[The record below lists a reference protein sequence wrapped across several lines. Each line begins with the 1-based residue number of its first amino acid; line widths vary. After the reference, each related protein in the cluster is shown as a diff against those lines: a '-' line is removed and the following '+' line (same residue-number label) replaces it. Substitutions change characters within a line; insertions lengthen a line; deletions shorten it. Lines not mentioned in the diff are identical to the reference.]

1 MLKFVTVLGI
11 LGLATLSTSAPLA
24 AQAPSAVSSSELE
37 SAVLSSPASNQA
49 AVQAFLQNDQV
60 INVAKGMGVSTTDL
74 ANRVSTMDEA
84 SLSQV
89 AERTR
94 AADLGLAGGD
104 QKIVIG
110 TTALLLIIIIV
121 ILLAS

>member
-1 MLKFVTVLGI
+1 MLKFVAVLGI

-37 SAVLSSPASNQA
+37 SAVLASPASNQA
-49 AVQAFLQNDQV
+49 SVQAFLQNDQV
-60 INVAKGMGVSTTDL
+60 IGVANSVGVSTSDL
-74 ANRVSTMDEA
+74 ASRVSTMDEA

-89 AERTR
+89 ADRTR

-104 QKIVIG
+104 QTIVLG
-110 TTALLLIIIIV
+110 TTAILLIIIII

>member
-1 MLKFVTVLGI
+1 VLKFVAVLGI

-24 AQAPSAVSSSELE
+24 AQAQSAVSSSDLE
-37 SAVLSSPASNQA
+37 SAVLAAPASNQA
-49 AVQAFLQNDQV
+49 TVQAFLQNNQV
-60 INVAKGMGVSTTDL
+60 IGVANSMGVSTTDL
-74 ANRVSTMDEA
+74 SNRVSSMDEV

-94 AADLGLAGGD
+94 AAEAGLAGGD
-104 QKIVIG
+104 QTIVLG
-110 TTALLLIIIIV
+110 TTAILLIIIIV

>member
-1 MLKFVTVLGI
+1 VLKFVAVLGI

-24 AQAPSAVSSSELE
+24 AQTPSAVSSSDLE
-37 SAVLSSPASNQA
+37 SAVLASPASNQA
-49 AVQAFLQNDQV
+49 SVQAFLQNDQV
-60 INVAKGMGVSTTDL
+60 IGVANGMGVSTTDL
-74 ANRVSTMDEA
+74 AARISTMDEA

-89 AERTR
+89 ADRTR

-104 QKIVIG
+104 QTIVLG
-110 TTALLLIIIIV
+110 TTAILLIIIIV